1 MNENIENKSSRLL
14 AILDSLNRQIET
26 LKNNEENSNNLA
38 EYEQQKKEILSKI
51 EFVERCI
58 KIGIIKKTDS
68 MSRQELLDIALKSL
82 SVVSEDIN
90 PNDFISEYN
99 RLKRYRAEYIEDV
112 SKRRSII
119 PELTFT
125 VEGKLDT
132 LVDKNGKPRSN
143 FEIVPEDQERVNKF
157 LKMRRKLGNIR
168 LKVKVPS
175 DYFSDE
181 ELYEMGYKKLSESDS
196 YLMKGFTVK
205 TPDDYTLN
213 PGEPNIEHPFQHFT
227 ISSDAVASK
236 KLSSRYNIYDYE
248 DCKAQMK
255 RMEIILPEI
264 QLKQNLLSDSG
275 YLKEYVQRLL
285 TNDPEFIDDYLTDK
299 EMGTKVSIEN
309 QHLYQDSITDLSD
322 DYINQILTSLSDV
335 SDEHLREMFDTTD
348 KIDTYMK
355 VLESI
360 KRKARRNFPKIYIEP
375 LDRSEEVK
383 QFIKDRIGTIFH
395 DYNDGLGRARVS
407 ASPEFFTEEDITLFE
422 QGQPINKNIDGR
434 DIQFQFDPTRYGKTS
449 SYYNDELK
457 TRPEYKEK
465 LMEVFDE
472 YRNSLVNGYPTELQK
487 IAECD
492 KKIAVLNNLRE
503 QYTNPSMSEPTSY
516 GAPRHN

>member
-1 MNENIENKSSRLL
+1 MNENIENSKLVS
-14 AILDSLNRQIET
+14 ILNSLSRQIEE
-26 LKNNEENSNNLA
+26 LNRKQNNSNDLA
-38 EYEQQKKEILSKI
+38 ELEQQKKEILSKI

-68 MSRQELLDIALKSL
+68 MSHQQLQDIAFKSL

-99 RLKRYRAEYIEDV
+99 RLKRYTAEYIEDV

-125 VEGKLDT
+125 VEGPLDT

-143 FEIVPEDQERVNKF
+143 FEIIPEDQERVNKF
-157 LKMRRKLGNIR
+157 IKGRRKFGNIR

-181 ELYEMGYKKLSESDS
+181 ELYQMGYRFSTVDDTYSI
-196 YLMKGFTVK
+196 KGFTVK

-227 ISSDAVASK
+227 ISSDAIASK

-248 DCKAQMK
+248 DCRAQMK

-285 TNDPEFIDDYLTDK
+285 TNDPEFIDEYLAHK
-299 EMGTKVSIEN
+299 EMGTEVSKEN
-309 QHLYQDSITDLSD
+309 QHLYQHEITDLSD
-322 DYINQILTSLSDV
+322 EYINSILTSLSDV
-335 SDEHLREMFDTTD
+335 SDEHLKEMFDTTD
-348 KIDTYMK
+348 KIDTYIK

-360 KRKARRNFPKIYIEP
+360 KRKARRNFPKLFIEP
-375 LDRSEEVK
+375 LDNSEEVM
-383 QFIKDRIGTIFH
+383 QFIKDRIGTIFS
-395 DYNDGLGRARVS
+395 DYNEGLGSARVS
-407 ASPEFFTEEDITLFE
+407 AKPEFFTEEDISSLE
-422 QGQPINKNIDGR
+422 HGQTINKTIDGR
-434 DIQFQFDPTRYGKTS
+434 NIEFKFDSTRYSKTS
-449 SYYNDELK
+449 GYSEERK
-457 TRPEYKEK
+457 ESPQYKEK

-472 YRNSLVNGYPTELQK
+472 YKNSLVNGYPAELQK
-487 IAECD
+487 IALCD
-492 KKIAVLNNLRE
+492 KKIAILNNLRE
-503 QYTNPSMSEPTSY
+503 QYENPSMSEPTSY